1 MTATLKISFQL
12 FQKKRIDIKQWAI
25 KKISANTIDPS
36 ETTYLIDYVFRDL
49 TKIPK
54 YKELADKQ
62 SDDLSRD
69 LLPLADIIYY

>member
-1 MTATLKISFQL
+1 MILNNEQLKKYQQIL
-12 FQKKRIDIKQWAI
+12 LTHQK
-25 KKISANTIDPS
+25 
-36 ETTYLIDYVFRDL
+36 TTYLIDYVFRDL

-69 LLPLADIIYY
+69 LLPLQI